1 MVDIVLLEYDLV
13 LLALLLV
20 GMDNIVIVLIKLV
33 ERLIHLRG
41 KTMVS
46 ADPLSDSLV
55 LFSILLVKDDE
66 NEIET

>member
-1 MVDIVLLEYDLV
+1 MVDIVLLEDDLV

-20 GMDNIVIVLIKLV
+20 GMDNIVIVLIELV

-41 KTMVS
+41 ETMVS